1 MSDEAY
7 APDPTRDHET
17 VSIYP
22 LDDDVKEELLS
33 TVGEAVLNWSTKD
46 GWPVG
51 VMHAVV
57 WAKGSFWMTA
67 AAHRHRMAA
76 LRRDPRCSVV
86 LTSTGT
92 HLGPGKTIT
101 AKCRCIMHEDRET
114 KDWFYP
120 EFAAKLNPTNPE
132 AAAAFAATL
141 DSPLRVVLE
150 VVPEK
155 WILFDGAKFGA
166 DAAGTLS
173 DDQKGPKLSA
183 DAERMPAELE
193 RRGIS

>member
-1 MSDEAY
+1 MPGVE
-7 APDPTRDHET
+7 DHET

-22 LDDDVKEELLS
+22 LDDQQLEDLLS
-33 TVGEAVLNWSTKD
+33 GVRECTFNWGTKD

-51 VMHAVV
+51 VIMSFLF
-57 WAKGSFWMTA
+57 KGGRFWITA
-67 AAHRHRMAA
+67 GAHRHRISAV
-76 LRRDPRCSVV
+76 RRDPRVSVV
-86 LTSTGT
+86 VSGAAGGPDYTGPF
-92 HLGPGKTIT
+92 GAAT
-101 AKCRCIMHEDRET
+101 AKGRCIIHEDRET

-120 EFAAKLNPTNPE
+120 EFAAKLNPDNPA
-132 AAAAFAATL
+132 AAAAFVQTL

-150 VVPEK
+150 IVPEK

-173 DDQKGPKLSA
+173 DDQKGPMLSA
-183 DAERMPAELE
+183 DAERMPRELE

>member
-1 MSDEAY
+1 MPGVE
-7 APDPTRDHET
+7 DHET

-22 LDDDVKEELLS
+22 LDDQQLESLL
-33 TVGEAVLNWSTKD
+33 THAPECTFNWGTRD

-51 VMHAVV
+51 VIM
-57 WAKGSFWMTA
+57 SFLWKDGRFWITA
-67 AAHRHRMAA
+67 GAHRHRISAV
-76 LRRDPRCSVV
+76 RRDPRVSVV
-86 LTSTGT
+86 VSGASAPA
-92 HLGPGKTIT
+92 GSGAPGGAAT
-101 AKCRCIMHEDRET
+101 AKGRCVIHEDRET

-132 AAAAFAATL
+132 AAAAFVKTL

-150 VVPEK
+150 VIPEK

-166 DAAGTLS
+166 DAMGVLP
-173 DDQKGPKLSA
+173 DEQKGPMLSA
-183 DAERMPAELE
+183 DAERMPRELA